1 MAAVYFLLLPRVHS
15 TVVICF
21 VMCETVEYA
30 HIVNV
35 FFFNFAELVEM

>member
-1 MAAVYFLLLPRVHS
+1 MAAVCFFGVLLPRVHS
-15 TVVICF
+15 ALVICF

-35 FFFNFAELVEM
+35 FFFLTLQS